1 MIFRNPDHEETSKDT
16 RIAEII
22 ESAMKKKI

>member
-1 MIFRNPDHEETSKDT
+1 MIFRNPDHVETSEDT

-22 ESAMKKKI
+22 KSAMKKKI

>member
-1 MIFRNPDHEETSKDT
+1 MIFRNPDHEETSKDM